1 MTRTTLKAYYRI
13 KPLIPRRI
21 QLLIRRALAQ
31 VKLRTQADVWPIDEK
46 ASAPPPNWR
55 GWPDGKRFAFLI
67 THDVDTGKGQ
77 DNCRHLAEL
86 ERSLGFTGSYNFVPE
101 RYQVREDLRNYLAE
115 NGFEVG
121 VHGLNHDGKYYNSYK
136 VFAERS
142 LKINR
147 YMREWNSVG
156 FRSPSMLHNLKWIH
170 ALDIE
175 YDSSTFDTDPFE
187 PQPDGARTIYPFW
200 VPSANGNGEGYVE
213 IPYTMP
219 QDFTLY
225 VLLRHK
231 NIDAWKRKLDW
242 IASKGGMALM
252 LIHPDY
258 ININEGRNGHEKY
271 PLELYSE
278 FLRYIHERY
287 KGEYYHVLPRELAEF
302 WKANYVVDLTDHR
315 DSFVDKA
322 TKNRKIWIDMD
333 NSPHVPFFKPII
345 EELSNK
351 GFSVVLTAR
360 DCAQTCGLADQSSL
374 RYERIGRH
382 FGKNKLLKVCGLL
395 IRALQLIPF
404 VVKSR
409 PALALSHGS
418 RSQIVLASIWG
429 IPTVMFF
436 DYEYIQLIK
445 PTWAILPEVIPD
457 EAIKLDKGRIFRY
470 PGIKEDVYVPDFS
483 PNSSI
488 LSELGLNEKEF
499 IITIRP
505 PATNAHYHKAQ
516 SEILFNAVMDRF
528 GQMNDVRMVLL
539 PRNKSQETSIKTRWP
554 DLVSKGRV
562 IIPEQVVDGLN
573 LIWHSDIVISG
584 GGTMN
589 REAAALGVPVYSI
602 FRGEIGAVD
611 RFLAEKGKLILLENV
626 KDIRDKVCLEKRAV
640 HVCPERNSNGTL
652 EKIVNTLVTL
662 MDREGMGA

>member
-1 MTRTTLKAYYRI
+1 MSKTTLKAYYQI
-13 KPLIPRRI
+13 KPLIPRRL
-21 QLLIRRALAQ
+21 QLLVRRALAQ
-31 VKLRTQADVWPIDEK
+31 VKLRTHANVWPIDEK
-46 ASAPPPNWR
+46 AAMPPSNWK
-55 GWPDGKRFAFLI
+55 GWPGGKRFAFLI
-67 THDVDTGKGQ
+67 THDIDTGKGQ

-86 ERSLGFTGSYNFVPE
+86 ERKLGFTGSYNFVPE
-101 RYQVREDLRNYLAE
+101 RYRVREDLRNYLTD

-136 VFAERS
+136 IFAARS
-142 LKINR
+142 RKINR

-156 FRSPSMLHNLKWIH
+156 FRSPSMLRNLKWIH
-170 ALDIE
+170 DLDIK

-187 PQPDGARTIYPFW
+187 PQPDGVRMIYPFW
-200 VPSANGNGEGYVE
+200 VPPDNGNEGYVE

-225 VLLRHK
+225 IILRHR
-231 NIDAWKRKLDW
+231 NIDVWKRKLEW
-242 IASKGGMALM
+242 IVSKGGMALM

-258 ININEGRNGHEKY
+258 INIDEGRNGYEKY
-271 PLELYSE
+271 PLKFYSE
-278 FLRYIHERY
+278 FLRYIHEMY

-302 WKANYVVDLTDHR
+302 WKTNHVDDLTKFQDL
-315 DSFVDKA
+315 FIDKA
-322 TKNRKIWIDMD
+322 VQNRKIWIDLD

-345 EELSNK
+345 EDLSNK
-351 GFSVVLTAR
+351 GFPVVLTAR
-360 DCAQTCGLADQSSL
+360 DCAQTCELADRTRF

-382 FGKNKLLKVCGLL
+382 FGKNKLLKICGLM

-404 VVKSR
+404 VIRSK

-418 RSQIVLASIWG
+418 RSQIVSASILG
-429 IPTVMFF
+429 IPTVMIF
-436 DYEYIQLIK
+436 DYEFIQLIK

-470 PGIKEDVYVPDFS
+470 PGIKEEVYVPAFS
-483 PNSSI
+483 PKSSI
-488 LSELGLNEKEF
+488 LSDLGLNEMDF

-516 SEILFNAVMDRF
+516 SEVLFNAVIDQF
-528 GQMNDVRMVLL
+528 GQLDGVRMVLL
-539 PRNKSQETSIKTRWP
+539 PRNKAQEVSIKAKWP
-554 DLVSKGRV
+554 ELVSNGRI
-562 IIPEQVVDGLN
+562 IIPVEVVDGLN

-611 RFLAEKGKLILLENV
+611 RYLAEKGKLILLESV
-626 KDIRDKVCLEKRAV
+626 KDIRDKVCLSKRTI
-640 HVCPERNSNGTL
+640 HGYPERNSNRTL
-652 EKIVNTLVTL
+652 ESIVNTLVVL
-662 MDREGMGA
+662 IGR